1 MTESARIE
9 AYLPRLDGYAL
20 SLAGNHHQ
28 AEDLVQECA
37 VRVRLLALALV
48 VAGLKVHSYLTPSQS
63 SFFSQPPAPVWRQ

>member
-9 AYLPRLDGYAL
+9 VYLPRLGGYAL

-37 VRVRLLALALV
+37 VRVRLLALTLV
-48 VAGLKVHSYLTPSQS
+48 VAGLKFILTYPLQS
-63 SFFSQPPAPVWRQ
+63 SFFS

>member
-9 AYLPRLDGYAL
+9 AYLPRLYGYAL

-28 AEDLVQECA
+28 DEDLVQEYA

-48 VAGLKVHSYLTPSQS
+48 VAGLKFILT
-63 SFFSQPPAPVWRQ
+63 